1 MTNSIYF
8 DPDTGAPKTH
18 DYVKTRPRATHRLY
32 RDLKEAAYD
41 IPVPSHCFTMAKP
54 SGSVCNLDCV
64 YCFYLEKEKLYP
76 ERQRDWRMNDDT
88 LSRYIAQQIDAQQG
102 DEVVFSWQGGE
113 PTLLGVAF
121 YRRAFELQQQ
131 YAANRSVN
139 IVNTFQTNG
148 INIDES
154 WALLFKEHQVLVGIS
169 IDGPQHLH
177 DAYRVKRNGEPT
189 FEKVMAAISI
199 LKRHHVSFNTLTVVH
214 DINGDHPE
222 AVYEFLVSIGSEY
235 LQFIPL
241 IERAALSQ
249 QGGLTLVQPEVSHAD
264 VTSWSVGEHQFGDF
278 LCRVFDVWVARD
290 VGKVFVQMFDST
302 LASHLGYPAT
312 LCSHAAQ
319 CGSNFAIEANGDV
332 YACDHYVYPEH
343 FLGSI
348 HEESL
353 TSINEGVANRAFG
366 LSKSANLAKK
376 CLECQ
381 WRFACHGGC
390 PKHRFKIDSESQSGR
405 HYLCASYAAYFAHTA
420 IKMAQMVS
428 LIVRGKPPFLIM
440 K

>member
-8 DPDTGAPKTH
+8 DPDSGAQKAH
-18 DYVKTRPRATHRLY
+18 DVGETRLRATHPLY
-32 RDLKEAAYD
+32 RDLAEAAQN
-41 IPVPSHCFTMAKP
+41 IPVSAHCFTMAKP
-54 SGSVCNLDCV
+54 GGSVCNLDCV

-113 PTLLGVAF
+113 PTLLGVVF
-121 YRRAFELQQQ
+121 YQRAFELQQQ
-131 YAANRSVN
+131 YVANKSVS
-139 IVNTFQTNG
+139 IINTFQTNG
-148 INIDES
+148 INIDET

-199 LKRHHVSFNTLTVVH
+199 LKHHGVPFNTLTVVH
-214 DINGDHPE
+214 DLNGEHPE
-222 AVYEFLVSIGSEY
+222 AVYEFLVSIGSNF

-241 IERAALSQ
+241 IERVATSEE
-249 QGGLTLVQPEVSHAD
+249 GGLTLVQPDVPNAD
-264 VTSWSVGEHQFGDF
+264 VTNWSVGERQFGDF
-278 LCRVFDVWVARD
+278 LCRMFDVWVARD

-343 FLGSI
+343 FLGTI
-348 HEESL
+348 YEDTL
-353 TSINEGVANRAFG
+353 TSIKESVANRAFG
-366 LSKSANLAKK
+366 LAKSANLAKK
-376 CLECQ
+376 CVVCR

-390 PKHRFKIDSESQSGR
+390 PKHRFKFDDDSQNEY
-405 HYLCASYAAYFAHTA
+405 HYLCASYAMYFAHTSL
-420 IKMAQMVS
+420 KMAQMVS
-428 LIVRGKPPFLIM
+428 LISRGKPPFLVM